1 MQSKNR
7 ICELLKLDYVSL
19 RQQPGTISRW
29 WPYLWK
35 LFWRENS
42 TARACCWGVQSS
54 CRSFVSHIPSLGF
67 ISAGLTP
74 EPDCLLALTLTLLL
88 LLLLWGHH
96 QLTLA
101 FWSIHCSLFFLH
113 TALSQFHFPFSIFL
127 ILFSHSLTIST
138 IVYFLPLLHNTK
150 SEMGPPFFP
159 CHHNITQL
167 SVLLCNIA
175 SNSL

>member
-54 CRSFVSHIPSLGF
+54 CSSFVSHIPSLGF

-88 LLLLWGHH
+88 LLLWGHH

-113 TALSQFHFPFSIFL
+113 TGLSQFHFQFFSFYFL
-127 ILFSHSLTIST
+127 TLLL
-138 IVYFLPLLHNTK
+138 FLPLSTFYH
-150 SEMGPPFFP
+150 
-159 CHHNITQL
+159 CYVTQNQKWALL
-167 SVLLCNIA
+167 SSPATII
-175 SNSL
+175 SLNWVCFYAT